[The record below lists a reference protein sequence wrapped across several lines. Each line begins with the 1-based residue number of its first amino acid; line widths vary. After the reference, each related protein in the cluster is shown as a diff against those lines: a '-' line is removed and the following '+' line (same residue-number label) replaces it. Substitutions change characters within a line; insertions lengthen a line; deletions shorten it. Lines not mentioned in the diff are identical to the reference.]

1 MSGYDD
7 SLVIVDDV
15 DERSLLKKIKSAGT
29 IAAVVMGA
37 IAAAAIFAP
46 AFTAVTTAY
55 LFTGGF
61 TAYGIYKIVS
71 YVKMPKPLRSG
82 YMLADGLLSSFLG
95 GMILFDAIG
104 GGPAGKAGMIATL
117 AFAAGFMSLFSGV
130 TQTAD
135 YFSLRKEGFPGSG
148 FILFGGILRILL
160 GALIILDPLFGYFS
174 IQMILGIFMMIT
186 AISLFI
192 ETRSITVP
200 ELRELEDGA
209 ER

>member
-1 MSGYDD
+1 MSDYNE
-7 SLVIVDDV
+7 SLVIIN
-15 DERSLLKKIKSAGT
+15 DEADREFLKKIKNTGT
-29 IAAVVMGA
+29 
-37 IAAAAIFAP
+37 AAAIVMAALGALAVFAP
-46 AFTAVTTAY
+46 AFTGLAAAY

-61 TAYGIYKIVS
+61 MAYGIYKIVMFFR
-71 YVKMPKPLRSG
+71 MPKVLRSG
-82 YMLADGLLSSFLG
+82 YMLADGMLSSFLG

-135 YFSLRKEGFPGSG
+135 YFSLRKEGFPGAG

-174 IQMILGIFMMIT
+174 IQIALGTFLMIS
-186 AISLFI
+186 AIALFI
-192 ETRSITVP
+192 ETRSLSLP
-200 ELRELEDGA
+200 EKME
-209 ER
+209 

>member
-15 DERSLLKKIKSAGT
+15 DERSLFKKIKSAGT

-95 GMILFDAIG
+95 GMILFDAFS
-104 GGPAGKAGMIATL
+104 GPEGKAGMIATL
-117 AFAAGFMSLFSGV
+117 AFAAGFMALFNGV
-130 TQTAD
+130 SETAD
-135 YFSLRKEGFPGSG
+135 YFSLRKAGFPGAG
-148 FILFGGILRILL
+148 FILFSGILRMLL
-160 GALIILDPLFGYFS
+160 GGLIIMDPFFGYFS